1 MSWMSEIKV
10 GYWKENTM
18 FKPAET
24 RVKGVKAKKKHQ
36 SIRTERI
43 GM

>member
-1 MSWMSEIKV
+1 
-10 GYWKENTM
+10 M

-43 GM
+43 GMQKEKKMKAGKQKTSRN